1 MLGRVGVRLYSLQF
15 GGAVYMSVY
24 DYLLL
29 LIIAVWVV
37 LAVIYIIKSRKI
49 SGCSACCRNCR
60 RTQGQQRRSYTRQ
73 TGIGR

>member
-1 MLGRVGVRLYSLQF
+1 MFGRVGVRLYSLQF

-37 LAVIYIIKSRKI
+37 LAVIYIIKS
-49 SGCSACCRNCR
+49 
-60 RTQGQQRRSYTRQ
+60 
-73 TGIGR
+73 